1 VSAAD
6 VDAGVPA
13 SLEDDVVVVDVPARP
28 RSLRLLRLA
37 AADAAADLDLDIDA
51 VESARIAV
59 DELSAILLSSGPWQ
73 RLVVRFRAVDG
84 RLRVE
89 GEAFGPVGEPVEPVV
104 DRVVEEL
111 LTMCVEEYGIGDGP
125 KFWFDIAARSAGPA
139 GTA

>member
-1 VSAAD
+1 MSAEVRA
-6 VDAGVPA
+6 AVPPA
-13 SLEDDVVVVDVPARP
+13 LEDDAVVVDVPARP

-59 DELSAILLSSGPWQ
+59 DELSAILLSIGPWQ

-89 GEAFGPVGEPVEPVV
+89 GEAFGPVGEPGQPVV

-111 LTMCVEEYGIGDGP
+111 LTMCVEEFGIGDGP
-125 KFWFDIAARSAGPA
+125 KFWFEIAARSAGSA
-139 GTA
+139 

>member
-1 VSAAD
+1 VSAD
-6 VDAGVPA
+6 VQDGVPSTLA
-13 SLEDDVVVVDVPARP
+13 DDVVVVDVPARP

-59 DELSAILLSSGPWQ
+59 DELSAIVLSSGPWQ
-73 RLVVRFRAVDG
+73 RLVVRFRTVDG

-89 GEAFGPVGEPVEPVV
+89 GEAFGPVGEPGEPAV

-111 LTMCVEEYGIGDGP
+111 LAMCVEEYGIGDGP
-125 KFWFDIAARSAGPA
+125 KFWFTISARTAGGA
-139 GTA
+139 

>member
-1 VSAAD
+1 MSAD
-6 VDAGVPA
+6 VQDGVPSTLA
-13 SLEDDVVVVDVPARP
+13 DDVVVVDVPARP

-59 DELSAILLSSGPWQ
+59 DELSAIVLSSGPWQ
-73 RLVVRFRAVDG
+73 RLVVRFRTVDG

-89 GEAFGPVGEPVEPVV
+89 GEAFGPVGEPGEPAV

-111 LTMCVEEYGIGDGP
+111 LSMCVEAYGIGDGP
-125 KFWFDIAARSAGPA
+125 TFWFDIAARSSGPA
-139 GTA
+139 GAS